1 MSEPQR
7 HNELHTS
14 HTMFDRLRSNDEK
27 SKQLAWED
35 FRDRYAPIVAGFA
48 RNLGANTQDIDDII
62 QDVFLRL
69 LVAMPKFQYDPSK
82 GRFRGYLKV
91 MTLNVIRSRM
101 GQRAKINTVP
111 LSEVG
116 DDEEPLEVQWSTM
129 WEQHLLK
136 RAIDLVRREHAGSPR
151 TFQAFEQYV
160 ILDHPADEVA
170 AGLGMSVDS
179 VYQAKIRITSAIR
192 NAVKELKLTDE

>member
-1 MSEPQR
+1 MSDSPR
-7 HNELHTS
+7 SDLHTS
-14 HTMFDRLRSNDEK
+14 HTMFDRLRSPDEK

-35 FRDRYAPIVAGFA
+35 FRDRYAPVVAGFA
-48 RNLGANTQDIDDII
+48 RNLGASSQDVDDII

-69 LVAMPKFQYDPSK
+69 LVAMPKFEYDPAR

-101 GQRAKINTVP
+101 GQRARINTVP
-111 LSEVG
+111 LSQLR
-116 DDEEPLEVQWSTM
+116 DDEEPLEEHWSTI
-129 WEQHLLK
+129 WEQHVLK
-136 RAIDLVRREHAGSPR
+136 RAIEVVRRAHAGSPR

-160 ILDHPADEVA
+160 ILDHPAEEVA
-170 AGLGMSVDS
+170 RSLGMSVDS
-179 VYQAKIRITSAIR
+179 VYQAKLRITSAIR